1 MSSHQTIMVALGG
14 NALSPKGEAGT
25 ITQQF
30 ARTRESLD
38 GIMHF
43 VNLDYNI
50 CITHG
55 NGPQVGDD
63 LLRMDL
69 THEQVP
75 PLPLGVCVAGTQ
87 GTIGYMI
94 QQSLQNKLREE
105 KLDREIVTLVTQ
117 VRVDETDPAITKPT
131 KFIGHTYSKEQAEY
145 FAEQLDWTIAE
156 QNPGEWR
163 RVVPSPA
170 PHYVMH
176 GKSIKALVD
185 RGTIVLAAGGGGI
198 PVYNDKDYRLKGL
211 DAVID
216 KDLTAAKLGRVI
228 RAQELWII
236 TDIDYV
242 YLRFKKEGQKAIS
255 KMTTI
260 EAKKYLQEGEFKK
273 GSMAPKIKA
282 ALYFLKHYGEKVIIT
297 SIPSIQKAINGK
309 AGTEIISPGDC
320 ILALSAYV

>member
-1 MSSHQTIMVALGG
+1 MVALGG
-14 NALSPKGEAGT
+14 NALSPKDQIGT
-25 ITQQF
+25 IKEQF
-30 ARTRESLD
+30 ERTRQSLN
-38 GIMHF
+38 GIMEF
-43 VNLDYNI
+43 INIGYNI

-55 NGPQVGDD
+55 NGPQVGNE

-75 PLPLGVCVAGTQ
+75 PLPLGLCVAATQ

-94 QQSLQNKLREE
+94 QQSLQNKLRTFE
-105 KLDREIVTLVTQ
+105 LDREVVTLVTQ
-117 VRVDETDPAITKPT
+117 VRIDENDSAISNPT
-131 KFIGHTYSKEQAEY
+131 KFIGKTYSEETAKSYANK
-145 FAEQLDWTIAE
+145 LGWDIAE

-163 RVVPSPA
+163 RVVPSPL

-198 PVYNDKDYRLKGL
+198 PVYNDKDYRLKGI

-242 YLRFKKEGQKAIS
+242 YLQFKKEGQKAIS
-255 KMTTI
+255 QMTTL
-260 EAKKYLQEGEFKK
+260 EAEKYLNDGEFKK

-309 AGTEIISPGDC
+309 AGTEIIKSEIG
-320 ILALSAYV
+320 

>member
-1 MSSHQTIMVALGG
+1 MLALGG
-14 NALSPKGEAGT
+14 NALSPKDQMGT
-25 ITQQF
+25 INEQF
-30 ARTRESLD
+30 ERTRQSLN
-38 GIMHF
+38 GIMEF
-43 VNLDYNI
+43 INIGYNI

-55 NGPQVGDD
+55 NGPQVGNE

-69 THEQVP
+69 THDQVP
-75 PLPLGVCVAGTQ
+75 PLPLGLCVAATQ

-94 QQSLQNKLREE
+94 QQSLQNKLRTFE
-105 KLDREIVTLVTQ
+105 LDREVVTLVTQ
-117 VRVDETDPAITKPT
+117 VRIDENDSAISNPT
-131 KFIGHTYSKEQAEY
+131 KFIGKTYSEETAKSYANK
-145 FAEQLDWTIAE
+145 LGWDIAE

-163 RVVPSPA
+163 RVVPSPL

-260 EAKKYLQEGEFKK
+260 EAKKYMQQGEFKK
-273 GSMAPKIKA
+273 GSMSPKIKA
-282 ALYFLKHYGEKVIIT
+282 PLYFLKHYGEKVIIT

-309 AGTEIISPGDC
+309 AGTEIIKSEIG
-320 ILALSAYV
+320 